1 MTTVKEVDD
10 CVLNVLRHQFN
21 EYDGGLLFDEISRIV
36 EFALDL
42 RAGSFDDAGSRERL
56 LSTDQINAYREEE
69 ESELR
74 YRLV

>member
-1 MTTVKEVDD
+1 MTTAKKIDD
-10 CVLNVLRHQFN
+10 CVMNVLRHQFN

-36 EFALDL
+36 EFTLDL
-42 RAGSFDDAGSRERL
+42 RAGSFDESGSIERL
-56 LSTDQINAYREEE
+56 LSSEVIELYHEEG